1 MVKLIKK
8 TDNRKERF
16 NFKMLIVKKMIPFL
30 VILLVLILLSSCS
43 RTVYIV
49 RHAEKVATGDT
60 TVKMNAA
67 DPPLSESGKVR
78 AYVLRDEL
86 KGKNIKHIFSTGT
99 LRTVS
104 TAEPLVQS
112 TGVNVE

>member
-1 MVKLIKK
+1 MK
-8 TDNRKERF
+8 
-16 NFKMLIVKKMIPFL
+16 PFL
-30 VILLVLILLSSCS
+30 VILLVLFLLSSCS

-49 RHAEKVATGDT
+49 RHAEKVASGDT

-86 KGKNIKHIFSTGT
+86 KGKNIKHIFSTAT

-104 TAEPLVQS
+104 TAEPLVQA
-112 TGVNVE
+112 TGVNVEIYNTRDSLDHLIEKLRSLKGNAL